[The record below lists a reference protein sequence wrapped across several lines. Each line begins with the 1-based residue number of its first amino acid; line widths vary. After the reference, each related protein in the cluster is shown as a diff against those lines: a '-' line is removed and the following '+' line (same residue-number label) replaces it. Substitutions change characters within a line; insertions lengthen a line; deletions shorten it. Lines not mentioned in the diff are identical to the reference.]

1 MASLANEW
9 KNNEDLKFQL
19 ESLVKK
25 AYQKSE
31 IVLAMRKKFP
41 QYSWGCIKTFDHRL
55 CYFNINY
62 INYDTPL
69 QHVKDVVEKELEG
82 PGKLL
87 GVRAMTKKLRMV
99 HNIKVPRD
107 LVNDVMYEQD
117 PEGLA
122 YRQPCMTCQMRQ
134 KYLFEKIVLINFRT
148 Y

>member
-9 KNNEDLKFQL
+9 KNDEDLKFQL

-62 INYDTPL
+62 INYDTR
-69 QHVKDVVEKELEG
+69 KTSWGKSNDKETSNG
-82 PGKLL
+82 SQ
-87 GVRAMTKKLRMV
+87 
-99 HNIKVPRD
+99 
-107 LVNDVMYEQD
+107 Y
-117 PEGLA
+117 
-122 YRQPCMTCQMRQ
+122 
-134 KYLFEKIVLINFRT
+134 
-148 Y
+148 